1 MRVLPVILLALIAL
15 VQGEL
20 WFGHSGIHHVN
31 GLRAQLETQQEA
43 NGKAKAYNDRV
54 AAEIADLRSG
64 MEMVEE
70 KARLELGMIR
80 PDEVLVVIAK
90 PSSPAR

>member
-1 MRVLPVILLALIAL
+1 MRILPVILLALIVL

-20 WFGHSGIHHVN
+20 WFGHSGIHYVN
-31 GLRAQLETQQEA
+31 GLRAELQTQQEA
-43 NGKAKAYNDRV
+43 NGIAKAHNDRV
-54 AAEIADLRSG
+54 TAEITDLRNG
-64 MEMVEE
+64 LEMVEE

-90 PSSPAR
+90 PSTSAR